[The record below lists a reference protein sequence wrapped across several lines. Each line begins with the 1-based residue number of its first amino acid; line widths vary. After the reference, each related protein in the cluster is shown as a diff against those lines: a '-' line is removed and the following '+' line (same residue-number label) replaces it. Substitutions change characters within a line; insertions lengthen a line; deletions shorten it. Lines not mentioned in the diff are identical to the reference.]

1 MIVEFEKNENINLN
15 FLYKFKLNSF
25 FQINNKDNDYEQ
37 NYNNYGIILC
47 DMINMRKEVID
58 YAKQC
63 QKNNIFKQDNIFDSS
78 KEINILKMVFIKL
91 YKYIFDIMC
100 VKETFTLEDEITIKI
115 EKLNSLIIN
124 SFN

>member
-1 MIVEFEKNENINLN
+1 MVVEFEKNDNINLN
-15 FLYKFKLNSF
+15 FLYKFKLNSL
-25 FQINNKDNDYEQ
+25 IDNNKNDNDDNYEE

-91 YKYIFDIMC
+91 IYFCY
-100 VKETFTLEDEITIKI
+100 
-115 EKLNSLIIN
+115 
-124 SFN
+124 